1 MTISLSLQTCMGNV
15 DVGLLTLLSF
25 MFCIKINI
33 FMKLKLLICFYLL
46 LMILFQV
53 VLNLLDL
60 EEGTLEHPQE
70 GQFFICNLNTSQIV
84 LHNNCVKLSQS
95 PFFKVLQYQLS

>member
-1 MTISLSLQTCMGNV
+1 
-15 DVGLLTLLSF
+15 
-25 MFCIKINI
+25 MFL
-33 FMKLKLLICFYLL
+33 FTADDF
-46 LMILFQV
+46 FQV

-95 PFFKVLQYQLS
+95 PFFKVRVLLYQFSLGHTNKIT